1 MMLIRKYLTDR
12 QSRRREGLFEAVYR
26 DNAFGGDESAS
37 GPGSS
42 LASTRHL
49 REALPR
55 LLAKLGCASLLD
67 IPCGDFHWM
76 SEVVLGAEYCGADI
90 VTSLVERNRRL
101 FGKEARFERLDLM
114 DDPLPKM
121 DAILCR
127 DILVHLS
134 FDEIRRALANIA
146 RSGATYLL
154 TTTFPHLDRNDD
166 VMSPNWRRLNLELPP
181 FDYPPP
187 LESIQDYDDDQ
198 VDHSGKS
205 LGVWRI
211 ADLPHV
217 A

>member
-1 MMLIRKYLTDR
+1 MLIRKYLNR
-12 QSRRREGLFEAVYR
+12 RSSRREKIFEAVYR
-26 DNAFGGDESAS
+26 DNFFGGDESLS

-42 LASTRHL
+42 LASTRRL

-55 LLAKLGCASLLD
+55 LLASLGCTSLLD

-76 SEVVLGAEYCGADI
+76 SEVALGAEYCGADI
-90 VTSLVERNRRL
+90 VTSLVEKNRRL
-101 FGKEARFERLDLM
+101 YGKRARFERLDII

-127 DILVHLS
+127 DALVHLS
-134 FDEIRRALANIA
+134 FDEIHRALANIA

-154 TTTFPHLDRNDD
+154 TTSFPEWDRNDD
-166 VMSPNWRRLNLELPP
+166 VTSPNWRRLNLELPP
-181 FDYPPP
+181 FDFPAP
-187 LESIQDYDDDQ
+187 LESIQDRNDEQ
-198 VDHSGKS
+198 LDHTGKI

-217 A
+217 E